1 MEGGLGLG
9 GEGDLCVGVDAA
21 SRVYTLKTSVCGSVC
36 VCVCVYVDGCG
47 WVGVGGWVCTES
59 FNVQNDLGEPPKL

>member
-1 MEGGLGLG
+1 MCRCGR
-9 GEGDLCVGVDAA
+9 CI
-21 SRVYTLKTSVCGSVC
+21 SRIYTENFRVWISVC